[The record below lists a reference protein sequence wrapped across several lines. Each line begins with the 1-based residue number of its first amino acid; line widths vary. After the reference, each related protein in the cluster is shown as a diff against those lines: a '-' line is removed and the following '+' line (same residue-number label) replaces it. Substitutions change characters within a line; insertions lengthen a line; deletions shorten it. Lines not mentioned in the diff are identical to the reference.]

1 MNWKKFKLGKGGIFG
16 VCSGLSEFT
25 GIPVG
30 LFRILAF
37 FLMFKGLFVYYWYSL
52 IVLFVCSVS
61 AESKKKIKRDKS
73 KSEYCDTEHI
83 KSIYDIFKI
92 KRKEKVKN
100 EKMGFED
107 FKKSLEK
114 K

>member
-1 MNWKKFKLGKGGIFG
+1 MNWKKFKLGKGGVFG
-16 VCSGLSEFT
+16 VCSGLSVST

-52 IVLFVCSVS
+52 IVLFVCSVIS
-61 AESKKKIKRDKS
+61 ESKKKIKKDKS
-73 KSEYCDTEHI
+73 KSEYCD
-83 KSIYDIFKI
+83 IFKI
-92 KRKEKVKN
+92 KMKKKVKN

-107 FKKSLEK
+107 FKKDFKKDLEK